1 VSRRVV
7 VTGATGNVG
16 VAVMRALSRHPDVEE
31 AVGLARHPPD
41 VRSPLTALPG
51 TSWQTADVVTDD
63 LTAVFDGADAVVHL
77 AWLIQPSRDLDRLWE
92 VNVGGT
98 ARVLDAA
105 ARAGVRA
112 IVHASSVGAYSPSPP
127 DRRQPLMVD
136 ESWPTHG
143 VPTSAYSREKAY
155 TERLLDAFEAR
166 HGDVRVVRLRPS
178 LIFQAEAASR
188 IRRLFLGTLAP
199 ARLLASGKLPVLPTV
214 RGLRFQAVH
223 ADDVADAFVT
233 AVVDDDVRG
242 AFNLA
247 AAPVLSLDD
256 VAEELGARAVPVPSS
271 AVRGAVRAGW
281 TARVQPIDVGW
292 YDLAR
297 RSPLLDTTRAHQ
309 ELGWSPRCTAT
320 QALRELFAGL
330 ERHEG
335 APTPALEGDEE
346 RSRGRELTTG
356 QGAAEGR
363 GG

>member
-1 VSRRVV
+1 MSRRVV

-16 VAVMRALSRHPDVEE
+16 VAVMRALSRHPGVEE
-31 AVGLARHPPD
+31 AVGLARHVPD
-41 VRSPLTALPG
+41 VSSPLTALPG
-51 TSWQTADVVTDD
+51 TSWQSADVVADD

-98 ARVLDAA
+98 ARVLDAV
-105 ARAGVRA
+105 ARAGVPA
-112 IVHASSVGAYSPSPP
+112 LVHASSVGAYSPSP
-127 DRRQPLMVD
+127 RERTEPLMVD
-136 ESWPTHG
+136 ETWPTHG

-166 HGDVRVVRLRPS
+166 HALRVVRLRPS
-178 LIFQAEAASR
+178 LIFQADAASR

-199 ARLLASGKLPVLPTV
+199 GRLIASGKLPLVPTV
-214 RGLRFQAVH
+214 RGLWFQVVH
-223 ADDVADAFVT
+223 TDDVAEAFVT
-233 AVVDDDVRG
+233 AVVDEVSG

-256 VAEELGARAVPVPSS
+256 VAEALEARPVTVPSA

-281 TARVQPIDVGW
+281 SARLQPIDVGW

-297 RSPLLDTTRAHQ
+297 RSPLLDTTRAHR
-309 ELGWSPRCTAT
+309 ELHWSPTHSATAT
-320 QALRELFAGL
+320 LRELLSSMAAG
-330 ERHEG
+330 EG
-335 APTPALEGDEE
+335 AATAALEGDED
-346 RSRGRELTTG
+346 RSRMRELATG
-356 QGAAEGR
+356 QGAEEGS

>member
-1 VSRRVV
+1 MSSRVV

-16 VAVMRALSRHPDVEE
+16 VAVMRALSRHPDVGE
-31 AVGLARHPPD
+31 AVGLARQLPD
-41 VRSPLTALPG
+41 VHSPLTALPG

-63 LTAVFDGADAVVHL
+63 LAVVFDGADAVVHL
-77 AWLIQPSRDLDRLWE
+77 TWLVQPSRDLDRLWE

-105 ARAGVRA
+105 ARAGVA
-112 IVHASSVGAYSPSPP
+112 TVVYASSVGAYSPSPP
-127 DRRQPLMVD
+127 DRREPLMVD

-166 HGDVRVVRLRPS
+166 HDDVRVVRLRPS

-188 IRRLFLGTLAP
+188 MRRLFLGTLAP
-199 ARLLASGKLPVLPTV
+199 GRLVASGKLPVLPTV
-214 RGLRFQAVH
+214 RGLRFQVVH
-223 ADDVADAFVT
+223 TDDVADAFVT
-233 AVVDDDVRG
+233 AVVDDVHG

-256 VAEELGARAVPVPSS
+256 VAKELGARTVPVPST

-309 ELGWSPRCTAT
+309 ELGWSPRYTAI
-320 QALRELFAGL
+320 QALRELLAGL

-335 APTPALEGDEE
+335 APTPALEGDED